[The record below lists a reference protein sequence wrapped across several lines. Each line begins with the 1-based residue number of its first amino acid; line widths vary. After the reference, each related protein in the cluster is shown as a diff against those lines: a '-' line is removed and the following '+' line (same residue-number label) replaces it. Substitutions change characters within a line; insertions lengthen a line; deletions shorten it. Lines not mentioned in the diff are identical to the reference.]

1 MRIVLVEI
9 VIYFFV
15 AGAAFGDVG
24 ASLFV
29 AGATF
34 GDVGASL
41 FVAGA
46 ACGEILGNSTSAKCC
61 IFQYNCLAGQG
72 KVSSANGRVQF
83 SWSDHSRIVFGYSRI
98 VRVLRFVSQI
108 LVRVFVAGAILG
120 EFGAPFLVTGPT
132 FGDV

>member
-1 MRIVLVEI
+1 MSLFVVSAPFGDVAMSL
-9 VIYFFV
+9 FV

-34 GDVGASL
+34 GDVGTSL

-46 ACGEILGNSTSAKCC
+46 ACGEVLGNSTSAKCC
-61 IFQYNCLAGQG
+61 ILQYNCLAGRG

-83 SWSDHSRIVFGYSRI
+83 SIILGSCSDHSRIVRHCKR
-98 VRVLRFVSQI
+98 RVLRFVSKSWRGFSWQGQY
-108 LVRVFVAGAILG
+108 LVNLERH
-120 EFGAPFLVTGPT
+120 FL
-132 FGDV
+132 